1 MKLIIFILIV
11 LIIAALLIRIILRS
25 VNQHSPLL
33 MQLHAAGI
41 RTGDA
46 ERILSGGEYWQRQ
59 KTLLTERE
67 VSFMKGLFRIVDM
80 KRWYLCPQV
89 RVADIV
95 QLNGNIRPRS
105 RQWWQLFRMVSQWHV
120 DVVSVERR
128 SFSIVAAVE
137 LDDASHLRP
146 ERRRRDIL
154 LEEERVPSTNE
165 LAKLYAINPA
175 TAAKGVN
182 ILVDEGVLYKK
193 RGIGMF
199 VSDGAKEVIRT
210 KRKAQFY
217 ENYVSEIVNEAKTLG
232 ITKADLIAG
241 IEKNFED

>member
-120 DVVSVERR
+120 DVVIVERR

-154 LEEERVPSTNE
+154 LEE
-165 LAKLYAINPA
+165 
-175 TAAKGVN
+175 
-182 ILVDEGVLYKK
+182 VL
-193 RGIGMF
+193 R
-199 VSDGAKEVIRT
+199 
-210 KRKAQFY
+210 Q
-217 ENYVSEIVNEAKTLG
+217 
-232 ITKADLIAG
+232 AG
-241 IEKNFED
+241 IPLLRSHDARKLLQMTGEWLNTTGADQQSRNIVADAFALLSCQPRKREKASFPRSRRFHN

>member
-46 ERILSGGEYWQRQ
+46 ERILSSGECWQRQ

-120 DVVSVERR
+120 DVVIVERR

-154 LEEERVPSTNE
+154 LEEVLRQAGIPLLRSHD
-165 LAKLYAINPA
+165 ARKLLQMTGEWLN
-175 TAAKGVN
+175 
-182 ILVDEGVLYKK
+182 
-193 RGIGMF
+193 RGPLG
-199 VSDGAKEVIRT
+199 
-210 KRKAQFY
+210 KRKLSY
-217 ENYVSEIVNEAKTLG
+217 AKTNRRLYDEILLILERG
-232 ITKADLIAG
+232 MLFYDLMIHAPVCKHKS
-241 IEKNFED
+241 IQKRKRYLPLRH

>member
-46 ERILSGGEYWQRQ
+46 ERILSSGECWQRQ

-95 QLNGNIRPRS
+95 QLNASGGSYSGWCLSGMLMWLSLSGVRS
-105 RQWWQLFRMVSQWHV
+105 V
-120 DVVSVERR
+120 
-128 SFSIVAAVE
+128 
-137 LDDASHLRP
+137 
-146 ERRRRDIL
+146 L
-154 LEEERVPSTNE
+154 L
-165 LAKLYAINPA
+165 
-175 TAAKGVN
+175 
-182 ILVDEGVLYKK
+182 
-193 RGIGMF
+193 
-199 VSDGAKEVIRT
+199 
-210 KRKAQFY
+210 QQ
-217 ENYVSEIVNEAKTLG
+217 
-232 ITKADLIAG
+232 
-241 IEKNFED
+241 

>member
-46 ERILSGGEYWQRQ
+46 ERILSSGEYWQRQ
-59 KTLLTERE
+59 TTLLTERE

-80 KRWYLCPQV
+80 TRWYLCPQV

-120 DVVSVERR
+120 DVVIVELR

-146 ERRRRDIL
+146 ERRRR
-154 LEEERVPSTNE
+154 
-165 LAKLYAINPA
+165 
-175 TAAKGVN
+175 
-182 ILVDEGVLYKK
+182 
-193 RGIGMF
+193 
-199 VSDGAKEVIRT
+199 
-210 KRKAQFY
+210 
-217 ENYVSEIVNEAKTLG
+217 
-232 ITKADLIAG
+232 
-241 IEKNFED
+241 

>member
-89 RVADIV
+89 RGYRPAEREYPATITPVVAVIQD
-95 QLNGNIRPRS
+95 G
-105 RQWWQLFRMVSQWHV
+105 
-120 DVVSVERR
+120 VSV
-128 SFSIVAAVE
+128 AC
-137 LDDASHLRP
+137 
-146 ERRRRDIL
+146 
-154 LEEERVPSTNE
+154 
-165 LAKLYAINPA
+165 
-175 TAAKGVN
+175 
-182 ILVDEGVLYKK
+182 
-193 RGIGMF
+193 
-199 VSDGAKEVIRT
+199 
-210 KRKAQFY
+210 
-217 ENYVSEIVNEAKTLG
+217 
-232 ITKADLIAG
+232 
-241 IEKNFED
+241 

>member
-41 RTGDA
+41 RT
-46 ERILSGGEYWQRQ
+46 
-59 KTLLTERE
+59 
-67 VSFMKGLFRIVDM
+67 
-80 KRWYLCPQV
+80 
-89 RVADIV
+89 ADIV

-105 RQWWQLFRMVSQWHV
+105 RQWWRLFRMVSQWHV
-120 DVVSVERR
+120 DVVIVERR

-154 LEEERVPSTNE
+154 LEE
-165 LAKLYAINPA
+165 
-175 TAAKGVN
+175 
-182 ILVDEGVLYKK
+182 VL
-193 RGIGMF
+193 R
-199 VSDGAKEVIRT
+199 
-210 KRKAQFY
+210 Q
-217 ENYVSEIVNEAKTLG
+217 
-232 ITKADLIAG
+232 AG
-241 IEKNFED
+241 IPLLRSHDARKLLQMTGEWLNTTGAAQQSPEHRS

>member
-46 ERILSGGEYWQRQ
+46 ERILSSGECWQRQ

-120 DVVSVERR
+120 DVVIVERR

-154 LEEERVPSTNE
+154 LEE
-165 LAKLYAINPA
+165 
-175 TAAKGVN
+175 
-182 ILVDEGVLYKK
+182 VL
-193 RGIGMF
+193 R
-199 VSDGAKEVIRT
+199 
-210 KRKAQFY
+210 Q
-217 ENYVSEIVNEAKTLG
+217 
-232 ITKADLIAG
+232 AG
-241 IEKNFED
+241 IPLLRSHDARKLNRPGFPGECFICELRLPDHRFRWKHNKLFLLLPVGYGPAFPAIVDCYTSPPT

>member
-46 ERILSGGEYWQRQ
+46 ERILSSGEYWQRQ

-105 RQWWQLFRMVSQWHV
+105 RQWWQLFRMVSQWQLFRMVSQWHV
-120 DVVSVERR
+120 DVVIVERR

-154 LEEERVPSTNE
+154 LEE
-165 LAKLYAINPA
+165 
-175 TAAKGVN
+175 
-182 ILVDEGVLYKK
+182 VL
-193 RGIGMF
+193 R
-199 VSDGAKEVIRT
+199 
-210 KRKAQFY
+210 Q
-217 ENYVSEIVNEAKTLG
+217 
-232 ITKADLIAG
+232 AG
-241 IEKNFED
+241 IPLLRSHDARKLLQMTGEWLNTTGADQQSPEHRS

>member
-11 LIIAALLIRIILRS
+11 LIIAALLIRIILKS

-80 KRWYLCPQV
+80 KRWYL
-89 RVADIV
+89 
-95 QLNGNIRPRS
+95 
-105 RQWWQLFRMVSQWHV
+105 
-120 DVVSVERR
+120 
-128 SFSIVAAVE
+128 
-137 LDDASHLRP
+137 DASHLRP

-154 LEEERVPSTNE
+154 LEE
-165 LAKLYAINPA
+165 
-175 TAAKGVN
+175 
-182 ILVDEGVLYKK
+182 VL
-193 RGIGMF
+193 R
-199 VSDGAKEVIRT
+199 
-210 KRKAQFY
+210 Q
-217 ENYVSEIVNEAKTLG
+217 
-232 ITKADLIAG
+232 AG
-241 IEKNFED
+241 IPLLRSHDARKLLQMTGEWLNTTGADQQSPEHRS

>member
-46 ERILSGGEYWQRQ
+46 ERILSSGEYWQRQ

-120 DVVSVERR
+120 DVVIVERR

-154 LEEERVPSTNE
+154 LEE
-165 LAKLYAINPA
+165 
-175 TAAKGVN
+175 
-182 ILVDEGVLYKK
+182 VL
-193 RGIGMF
+193 R
-199 VSDGAKEVIRT
+199 
-210 KRKAQFY
+210 Q
-217 ENYVSEIVNEAKTLG
+217 
-232 ITKADLIAG
+232 AG
-241 IEKNFED
+241 IPLLRSHDARKLLQMTGEWLNTTVNRPGFPGECFICELRLPDHRFRWKHNKLFLLLPEEYGPAFPAIVDCYTSPPT

>member
-89 RVADIV
+89 RTGISGHDHASGGSYSGWCLSGMLMWLSLSGV
-95 QLNGNIRPRS
+95 RS
-105 RQWWQLFRMVSQWHV
+105 V
-120 DVVSVERR
+120 
-128 SFSIVAAVE
+128 
-137 LDDASHLRP
+137 
-146 ERRRRDIL
+146 L
-154 LEEERVPSTNE
+154 L
-165 LAKLYAINPA
+165 
-175 TAAKGVN
+175 
-182 ILVDEGVLYKK
+182 
-193 RGIGMF
+193 
-199 VSDGAKEVIRT
+199 
-210 KRKAQFY
+210 QQ
-217 ENYVSEIVNEAKTLG
+217 
-232 ITKADLIAG
+232 
-241 IEKNFED
+241 

>member
-1 MKLIIFILIV
+1 
-11 LIIAALLIRIILRS
+11 
-25 VNQHSPLL
+25 
-33 MQLHAAGI
+33 
-41 RTGDA
+41 
-46 ERILSGGEYWQRQ
+46 
-59 KTLLTERE
+59 
-67 VSFMKGLFRIVDM
+67 
-80 KRWYLCPQV
+80 
-89 RVADIV
+89 
-95 QLNGNIRPRS
+95 
-105 RQWWQLFRMVSQWHV
+105 MVSQWHV
-120 DVVSVERR
+120 DVVIVERC

-199 VSDGAKEVIRT
+199 VSAGAKEAILSR
-210 KRKAQFY
+210 RKNEFY
-217 ENYVSEIVNEAKTLG
+217 DNYVKKLLEEAASIGLGKEEVIQLIQSGNEA
-232 ITKADLIAG
+232 
-241 IEKNFED
+241 